1 MNIGEAA
8 KASGISAK
16 MIRHYEGI
24 GLIEESRRS
33 PAGYRIYSNN
43 DLHTLSFIKSSR
55 SLGFSLDQIKQ
66 LLSLWQDR
74 GRASSDVK
82 ALALQHIKELDDKIA
97 ELSAMRNLLQNLA
110 TECHGD
116 NRAECPILQGLE
128 QQCGEAKA
136 QKT

>member
-24 GLIEESRRS
+24 GLIDQSRRS
-33 PAGYRIYSNN
+33 PAGYRIYSSN

-74 GRASSDVK
+74 DRASSDVK
-82 ALALQHIKELDDKIA
+82 ALALHHIKELDDKIS
-97 ELSAMRNLLQNLA
+97 ELSAMRNLLKSLA
-110 TECHGD
+110 AECQGD
-116 NRAECPILQGLE
+116 NRAECPILSGLE
-128 QQCGEAKA
+128 HPKA
-136 QKT
+136 NS

>member
-24 GLIEESRRS
+24 GLIEQSHRS
-33 PAGYRIYSNN
+33 PAGYRIYSKN
-43 DLHTLSFIKSSR
+43 DLHTLSFVKSAR

-74 GRASSDVK
+74 ERASSDVK
-82 ALALQHIKELDDKIA
+82 ALALSHIKELDDKIA
-97 ELSAMRNLLQNLA
+97 ELSAMRNLLQSL
-110 TECHGD
+110 TIECHGD
-116 NRAECPILQGLE
+116 DRAECPILQGLE
-128 QQCGEAKA
+128 QPCVGASTK
-136 QKT
+136 KT